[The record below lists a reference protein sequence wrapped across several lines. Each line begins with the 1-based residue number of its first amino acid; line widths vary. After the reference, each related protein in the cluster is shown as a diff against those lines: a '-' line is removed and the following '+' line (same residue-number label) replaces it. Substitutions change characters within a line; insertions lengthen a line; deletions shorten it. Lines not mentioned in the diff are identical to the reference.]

1 MNIFLVFIV
10 ALIAGLQ
17 GYDGYSTQIWT
28 MNYMIWAIIV
38 GLIMGDPMTGLTVGA
53 SIQLMSLGVAALGGA
68 SAPNYGMAAIIA
80 TALTISTGQEASV
93 GLAVGIAAGAL
104 GVELDVIAK
113 IVNGFIC
120 RWAERLCQQR
130 KFDKMLKVI
139 PLATLMFFL
148 VGFVPTFII
157 LLFGSDVVNFIVN
170 NTPAWFTNG
179 LTIAC
184 GALPVIGMGM
194 LLTYMP
200 AKKYFGFVAVGF
212 VLAAYAGLGVLPVAI
227 IGAAVAYE
235 YYKRTV
241 TTNNAV
247 AVEGGMDEDE

>member
-1 MNIFLVFIV
+1 MNIFQVLIV
-10 ALIAGLQ
+10 ALIAGIQ
-17 GYDGYSTQIWT
+17 GYDGYGTQIWT
-28 MNYMIWAIIV
+28 MNYMIYSMIV

-53 SIQLMSLGVAALGGA
+53 SVQLMSLGVAALGGA
-68 SAPNYGMAAIIA
+68 SMPNYGMAAIVA

-113 IVNGFIC
+113 VLNGFVC
-120 RWAERLCQQR
+120 RWAEKLCMEK
-130 KFDKMLKVI
+130 KFDAMLRVI
-139 PLATLMFFL
+139 PLAPFNFFL
-148 VGFVPTFII
+148 VGFLPTFII

-184 GALPVIGMGM
+184 GMLPVIGMGM
-194 LLTYMP
+194 LLIYMP

-227 IGAAVAYE
+227 IGGAVAYE
-235 YYKRTV
+235 YYKKNV
-241 TTNNAV
+241 AANGAV
-247 AVEGGMDEDE
+247 AVQGGADEDE